1 MTDSNA
7 TSSTRQYDTLVSPLE
22 SADEPAWLR
31 NAAPQERRQLF
42 ENQRSGRLARR
53 EATQAFVAL
62 PSLYH
67 HHRAILTHSD
77 AADITPQTLL
87 ALHQQQPLN
96 TDYID
101 NLTGT
106 LDSSTLRS
114 AKEHAYLATLREEFT
129 RATLRGTLGKEGR
142 TLLEWIIGA
151 FHTGSPEFADQG
163 PYLGTGVA
171 VCAALQLHTDT
182 VLADII
188 LLGPDDDDTPCVAF
202 VPGHP
207 QHPLKQ
213 YPTRKHF
220 FTSLRRDLLDSEFQ
234 QYFSRFITLPHQQR
248 VLASW
253 AGRQAVL
260 DLPMA
265 AKPLEQTL
273 RSYAHTQMAARLLAD
288 ARYLIPLD
296 APSAKALQA
305 LRPSY
310 ATLLQEHLLL
320 GAGVGIGPGEEDEG
334 RAPSD
339 WLAPFRAVKLQDASG
354 YRRWLPDLSDYRLSS
369 ANSPMGEPD
378 AQGIY
383 TAGEHKAIAIN
394 QAFYRIEKTANG
406 RWRLLHPSATS
417 VYLPALRHN
426 GAGAWHHHL
435 EQPQYWDRL
444 ALLRRLGPLSAG
456 FTDERLLELGRVSGV
471 SNAELRR
478 VYQLDKPVPALLLHV
493 LQRARIQNEVSQIMA
508 LIAKGMPVPEGY
520 QVPQLDAFYEAV
532 AIRNGQQPR
541 PHSRR
546 VTRSGDSTP
555 TPLPCDGN
563 CTPPS
568 LDLYLQW
575 FARLS
580 RAIVTHRYELAQL
593 DTDHAVQELQ
603 RRYPLMPLS
612 VAQRMLDFNQ
622 GSVRALLA
630 STSARL
636 PLEVAE
642 HAQALEHDARLTSAL
657 EGFTVVS
664 SINQDTFILA
674 VRLLEHCDGWQAGT
688 ALLLRRGDRFGV
700 PLAELGETDVD
711 TTSVYLDDEEG
722 WSTSTSTQVVLAQDM
737 TEYGFYRALLF
748 ALSERQRALLGFGL
762 NEPERLHQ
770 RLREMALARPTR
782 ARMLLGM
789 PVRRTWLTPP
799 LIDTVQ
805 RPPASA
811 EDDVFNREPS
821 QRRLARLITHQS
833 LQIPVMSAERYINRL
848 LMQNQPITA
857 RIEQLEL
864 ERHQLERALDAWIA
878 QGSDETVRG
887 HRTAATPQLVYGWEA
902 HIGEY
907 EPSLHFDN
915 RHLGGLP
922 PLPVTLTAV
931 NSLRIMD
938 ITQLQNLPTML
949 QHLPNLQRLELINLP
964 LTELPDALLNL
975 RQLRALNLSRTALSP
990 ASLARLGTMG
1000 NLQTLILNDMTLRPY
1015 NWSARDM
1022 TRVTASGSLQTLTM
1036 QGSQTSFGPGVFAV
1050 LGRLANL
1057 MTLNLGENDIVL
1069 SAEDVTDLGNLQQL
1083 RSLDLSN
1090 NPLSRMPNLSNLQDL
1105 EEVDLSRLQGPISQ
1119 WPEGLERLPRVVSA
1133 DLRHVPITQVPEGAG
1148 RTRGLYMSTANLSE
1162 TQRERFEAEMLAV
1175 GNDVYDDDAEYDS
1188 GSQGSSEDEG
1198 PQVRDQNA
1206 LRDAPRLFEGMSSD
1220 DRAQAAQLLVPGE
1233 SSIAEFF
1240 SLLLRVDVSAPAQRP
1255 EANMRAR
1262 IQALVRGAFT
1272 ADLRQALHEQ
1282 ARQAISC
1289 VDRDAVVFSQMEN
1302 LLHADQALAKADDAA
1317 AGGELIALATSHWRV
1332 HRLKEHVTANIT
1344 TWRLAGHSIDY
1355 SEIELYFRIALAT
1368 RLGLRDQP
1376 TSQVFTSYTS
1386 WVTQDMLDTA
1396 YSAVLAPQAELL
1408 PDYLNEQPYW
1418 QRFLD
1423 SAHADR
1429 IGAINQWRDRL
1440 GEYLDAVSGDDEL
1453 PPQLSEMERE
1463 HLRQVLIGSGQL
1475 GRLDPLPSVLSLN
1488 SNQYRAAYEALAKRV
1503 AQARL
1508 DLTHALLEP
1517 QPGPSSRH

>member
-151 FHTGSPEFADQG
+151 YHTGSPEFADQG

-171 VCAALQLHTDT
+171 VCSALQLHTDT

-188 LLGPDDDDTPCVAF
+188 LLGPDDDDTTCVAF

-234 QYFSRFITLPHQQR
+234 QYFSRFIALPHQQR

-310 ATLLQEHLLL
+310 AMLLQEHLLL

-369 ANSPMGEPD
+369 ADSPTGEPD

-471 SNAELRR
+471 GNAELRR

-493 LQRARIQNEVSQIMA
+493 LQRARIQDEVSQIMA

-532 AIRNGQQPR
+532 AIRNGRQPR

-612 VAQRMLDFNQ
+612 AARRMLHFNQ
-622 GSVRALLA
+622 GSVRALLT
-630 STSARL
+630 SESARL
-636 PLEVAE
+636 PLDFTENAR
-642 HAQALEHDARLTSAL
+642 ALEHDARLTRAL
-657 EGFTVVS
+657 EGFTVPW
-664 SINQDTFILA
+664 SINEDTFVLA
-674 VRLLEHCDGWQAGT
+674 VRLLEHCDGWQPGT
-688 ALLLRRGDRFGV
+688 ALLLRSGDRFGT
-700 PLAELGETDVD
+700 PLAELGETDVE

-722 WSTSTSTQVVLAQDM
+722 WSTSTATQVVLAQDM

-748 ALSERQRALLGFGL
+748 ALSERQRALLGVGL

-770 RLREMALARPTR
+770 RLRGMAQARPTR
-782 ARMLLGM
+782 ARLLLGL
-789 PVRRTWLTPP
+789 PVRRSWLTPP
-799 LIDTVQ
+799 AIDAVQ
-805 RPPASA
+805 RSPANN
-811 EDDVFNREPS
+811 EDDLFQRESS
-821 QRRLARLITHQS
+821 QLRLARLVTHQR
-833 LQIPVMSAERYINRL
+833 LVIPIMSADRYINRL
-848 LMQNQPITA
+848 LTQNQPIAA
-857 RIEQLEL
+857 RIAQLEQ
-864 ERHQLERALDAWIA
+864 ERHQLDHALDAWLA
-878 QGSDETVRG
+878 QSSDETIRS
-887 HRTAATPQLVYGWEA
+887 HRAGMTQQLAYAWEA
-902 HIGEY
+902 HIVEH
-907 EPSLHFDN
+907 EHSLHFDN
-915 RHLGGLP
+915 VHIGDLP
-922 PLPVTLTAV
+922 SLPVPLTSV
-931 NSLRIMD
+931 VSLRVMD
-938 ITQLQNLPTML
+938 ITQLHNLPTML
-949 QHLPNLQRLELINLP
+949 QQLPNLRRLELINLP
-964 LTELPDALLNL
+964 LTELPDALLSL

-1069 SAEDVTDLGNLQQL
+1069 SAEDVTDLGNLRQL

-1240 SLLLRVDVSAPAQRP
+1240 SLLLRVDVSAPARRP

-1475 GRLDPLPSVLSLN
+1475 GRLDPLPQVLSLN
-1488 SNQYRAAYEALAKRV
+1488 SNQYRAAYESLARRV